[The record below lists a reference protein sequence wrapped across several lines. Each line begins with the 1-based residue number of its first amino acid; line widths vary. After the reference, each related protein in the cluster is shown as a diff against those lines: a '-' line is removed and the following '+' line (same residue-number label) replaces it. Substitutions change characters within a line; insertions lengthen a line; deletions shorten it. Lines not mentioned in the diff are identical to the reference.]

1 MNTNS
6 PLVKIFGRSPFK
18 PIESHMAIVL
28 KCAEELT
35 AFFAAA
41 NQDDWQVAA
50 DVRKKLSQYE
60 KDADRFKA
68 DIRAHLPS
76 TLFMPVARTDLLELV
91 TIQDKMA
98 NMAKDISGLMLGR
111 EQGIPEQVRPTFDQ
125 YLKIAIETIYQ
136 ANETIRELDELL
148 ETGFRGQEVDLV
160 GRMIKA
166 LDAKEHETDVL
177 EITLRRELRQIE
189 TTLPPVDV
197 FFLYQIIDHV
207 GELANIAQR
216 VGSRL
221 TIMLAR

>member
-41 NQDDWQVAA
+41 NSGDWQKAG
-50 DVRKKLSQYE
+50 DVRKTLSQLE

-68 DIRAHLPS
+68 DIRSHLPN
-76 TLFMPVARTDLLELV
+76 TLFMPVQRTDLLELV
-91 TIQDKMA
+91 TIQDKIA
-98 NMAKDISGLMLGR
+98 NTAKDISGLMLGR
-111 EQGIPEQVRPTFDQ
+111 EQSIPQIVMTTFDE
-125 YLKIAIETIYQ
+125 YLKVAIATIYQ

-160 GRMIKA
+160 GKMIKS
-166 LDAKEHETDVL
+166 LDTKEHETDVL

-197 FFLYQIIDHV
+197 FFLYQIIDQI